1 MLKKVAKYIH
11 YVMIKIHNV
20 KKIQKIHNVH
30 EKIHNVHEK
39 IHNVHEKIHNV
50 HEKIHIVINVQI
62 YYD

>member
-1 MLKKVAKYIH
+1 MLNIYIMLKKVAKYIH

-30 EKIHNVHEK
+30 EKIH
-39 IHNVHEKIHNV
+39 
-50 HEKIHIVINVQI
+50 IVINVQI